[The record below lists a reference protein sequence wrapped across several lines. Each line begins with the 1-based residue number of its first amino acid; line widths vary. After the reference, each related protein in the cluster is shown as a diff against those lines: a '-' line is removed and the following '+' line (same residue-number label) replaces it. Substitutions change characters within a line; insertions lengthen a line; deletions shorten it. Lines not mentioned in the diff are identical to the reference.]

1 MERMLYMHF
10 RNNSFVCLFVFCVCI
25 MHAILDY
32 IDYLDLMQN
41 QQQTKLLVS
50 ALGLVAIDFAYLS
63 VIKGHFARQIAAVQ
77 GSPMVVNLFGAVVTY
92 VFLIFGL
99 NYFIIRPGR
108 SAQDAFLLG
117 LVVYGVYDFT
127 NLALLSKWQLFTA
140 LTDTLWG
147 GTLFYLT
154 TRLVHMVA

>member
-1 MERMLYMHF
+1 MHTHYIH
-10 RNNSFVCLFVFCVCI
+10 SFSS
-25 MHAILDY
+25 
-32 IDYLDLMQN
+32 LMQ
-41 QQQTKLLVS
+41 QQYKLLIS

-63 VIKGHFARQIAAVQ
+63 MIKGHFTRQIVAVQ
-77 GSPMVVNLFGAVVTY
+77 GSPIVINMFGVVVTY

-127 NLALLSKWQLFTA
+127 SLALLSKWQLTTA
-140 LTDTLWG
+140 VVDTLWG
-147 GTLFYLT
+147 GALFYLT
-154 TRLVHMVA
+154 TKLVQKIVH

>member
-1 MERMLYMHF
+1 M
-10 RNNSFVCLFVFCVCI
+10 
-25 MHAILDY
+25 
-32 IDYLDLMQN
+32 MQ
-41 QQQTKLLVS
+41 QKKMLVS

-77 GSPMVVNLFGAVVTY
+77 GSPMTVNLFGAVVTY

-108 SAQDAFLLG
+108 PAGDAFLLG
-117 LVVYGVYDFT
+117 LVTYGVYDFT

-140 LTDTLWG
+140 VTDTLWG

-154 TRLVHMVA
+154 TVLVKTVVG

>member
-1 MERMLYMHF
+1 M
-10 RNNSFVCLFVFCVCI
+10 
-25 MHAILDY
+25 
-32 IDYLDLMQN
+32 MQN
-41 QQQTKLLVS
+41 SNQSYKLLVS

-63 VIKGHFARQIAAVQ
+63 AIKGHFERQIAAVQ
-77 GSPMVVNLFGAVVTY
+77 GSPLRVNLFGAAVTY

-127 NLALLSKWQLFTA
+127 SLALLSKWQLFTA
-140 LTDTLWG
+140 VTDTLWG
-147 GTLFYLT
+147 GVLFYLT
-154 TRLVHMVA
+154 TLLCSRV

>member
-1 MERMLYMHF
+1 M
-10 RNNSFVCLFVFCVCI
+10 
-25 MHAILDY
+25 
-32 IDYLDLMQN
+32 
-41 QQQTKLLVS
+41 LVS
-50 ALGLVAIDFAYLS
+50 ALGLVAIDFAFLS
-63 VIKGHFARQIAAVQ
+63 VIKGYYARQIAAVQ

-127 NLALLSKWQLFTA
+127 SLALLSKWQLTTA
-140 LTDTLWG
+140 VIDTLWG

-154 TRLVHMVA
+154 TKLVQKIVR

>member
-1 MERMLYMHF
+1 
-10 RNNSFVCLFVFCVCI
+10 
-25 MHAILDY
+25 
-32 IDYLDLMQN
+32 MQN
-41 QQQTKLLVS
+41 PSYKMLVS
-50 ALGLVAIDFAYLS
+50 ALGLVAIDFAYLG
-63 VIKGHFARQIAAVQ
+63 VIKGYYARQIAAVQ

-99 NYFIIRPGR
+99 NYFIIGPGR

-127 NLALLSKWQLFTA
+127 SLALLSKWQLTTA
-140 LTDTLWG
+140 VIDTLWG

-154 TRLVHMVA
+154 TKLVQKVVR

>member
-1 MERMLYMHF
+1 M
-10 RNNSFVCLFVFCVCI
+10 
-25 MHAILDY
+25 
-32 IDYLDLMQN
+32 MQN
-41 QQQTKLLVS
+41 SKQSYKLLVS

-63 VIKGHFARQIAAVQ
+63 AIKGHFERQIAAVQ
-77 GSPMVVNLFGAVVTY
+77 GSPLRVNLFGAIVTY

-127 NLALLSKWQLFTA
+127 SLALLSKWQLFTA
-140 LTDTLWG
+140 VTDTLWG
-147 GTLFYLT
+147 GVLFYLT
-154 TRLVHMVA
+154 TRLVRVLS

>member
-1 MERMLYMHF
+1 
-10 RNNSFVCLFVFCVCI
+10 
-25 MHAILDY
+25 
-32 IDYLDLMQN
+32 MQN
-41 QQQTKLLVS
+41 QSYKMLVS
-50 ALGLVAIDFAYLS
+50 ALGLVAMDFAYLGM
-63 VIKGHFARQIAAVQ
+63 IKGYYARQIAAVQ

-99 NYFIIRPGR
+99 NYFIIGPGR

-127 NLALLSKWQLFTA
+127 SLALLSKWQLTTA
-140 LTDTLWG
+140 VIDTLWG

-154 TRLVHMVA
+154 TKLVQKVVR

>member
-1 MERMLYMHF
+1 M
-10 RNNSFVCLFVFCVCI
+10 
-25 MHAILDY
+25 
-32 IDYLDLMQN
+32 
-41 QQQTKLLVS
+41 LVS
-50 ALGLVAIDFAYLS
+50 ALGLVAIDFAYLG

-77 GSPMVVNLFGAVVTY
+77 GSPMVVNMFGAVVTY

-99 NYFIIRPGR
+99 NYFIIGPGR

-127 NLALLSKWQLFTA
+127 NLALLSKWQLTTA
-140 LTDTLWG
+140 VIDTLWG

-154 TRLVHMVA
+154 TKLVQKLVR

>member
-1 MERMLYMHF
+1 M
-10 RNNSFVCLFVFCVCI
+10 
-25 MHAILDY
+25 IL
-32 IDYLDLMQN
+32 DYLDLMQN

-63 VIKGHFARQIAAVQ
+63 VIKGYYTRQIVAVQ
-77 GSPMVVNLFGAVVTY
+77 GSPMTVNLFGAVVTY

-127 NLALLSKWQLFTA
+127 NLALFSKWQLLTA
-140 LTDTLWG
+140 VIDTLWG

-154 TRLVHMVA
+154 TRLSAQF

>member
-1 MERMLYMHF
+1 ML
-10 RNNSFVCLFVFCVCI
+10 
-25 MHAILDY
+25 
-32 IDYLDLMQN
+32 N
-41 QQQTKLLVS
+41 QQYKQLLVS
-50 ALGLVAIDFAYLS
+50 ALGLVAIDFAYLT

-77 GSPMVVNLFGAVVTY
+77 GSPMVVNVYAVIATY

-108 SAQDAFLLG
+108 SAWDAFLLG

-140 LTDTLWG
+140 VTDTLWG
-147 GTLFYLT
+147 GALFYLT
-154 TRLVHMVA
+154 TRLVFGLGY

>member
-1 MERMLYMHF
+1 M
-10 RNNSFVCLFVFCVCI
+10 
-25 MHAILDY
+25 
-32 IDYLDLMQN
+32 MQN
-41 QQQTKLLVS
+41 SKQSYKLLVS

-63 VIKGHFARQIAAVQ
+63 AIKGHFERQIAAVQ
-77 GSPMVVNLFGAVVTY
+77 GSPLRINLFGAIVTY

-127 NLALLSKWQLFTA
+127 SLALLSKWQLFTA
-140 LTDTLWG
+140 VTDTLWG
-147 GTLFYLT
+147 GVLFYLT
-154 TRLVHMVA
+154 TRLVRVLS

>member
-1 MERMLYMHF
+1 MQP
-10 RNNSFVCLFVFCVCI
+10 
-25 MHAILDY
+25 
-32 IDYLDLMQN
+32 MQN
-41 QQQTKLLVS
+41 KALVS
-50 ALGLVAIDFAYLS
+50 ALGLVAIDFAYLT

-77 GSPMVVNLFGAVVTY
+77 GSPMVVNAFAAIITY

-108 SAQDAFLLG
+108 SAWDAFLLG

-140 LTDTLWG
+140 VTDTLWG
-147 GTLFYLT
+147 GALFYLT
-154 TRLVHMVA
+154 TRLVLGLS

>member
-1 MERMLYMHF
+1 MH
-10 RNNSFVCLFVFCVCI
+10 NVHNS
-25 MHAILDY
+25 
-32 IDYLDLMQN
+32 MQN
-41 QQQTKLLVS
+41 QPYKMLVS

-63 VIKGHFARQIAAVQ
+63 VIKGYYTRQIVAVQ
-77 GSPMVVNLFGAVVTY
+77 GSPMVVNLFGAVITY

-127 NLALLSKWQLFTA
+127 NYSTLRQWPFLLTLA
-140 LTDTLWG
+140 DVGWG
-147 GTLFYLT
+147 
-154 TRLVHMVA
+154 VAASAACAVAVRMAAR

>member
-1 MERMLYMHF
+1 MSEYMYTPPIDSF
-10 RNNSFVCLFVFCVCI
+10 RHSGTHSLI
-25 MHAILDY
+25 
-32 IDYLDLMQN
+32 LDLMQ
-41 QQQTKLLVS
+41 QQYRMLVS

-77 GSPMVVNLFGAVVTY
+77 GSPMVINLFGAVVTY

-117 LVVYGVYDFT
+117 LVTYGVYDFT

-140 LTDTLWG
+140 VTDTLWG

-154 TRLVHMVA
+154 TRLVQKVVG

>member
-1 MERMLYMHF
+1 MH
-10 RNNSFVCLFVFCVCI
+10 NTTTYG
-25 MHAILDY
+25 M
-32 IDYLDLMQN
+32 MQN
-41 QQQTKLLVS
+41 SKQSYKLLVS
-50 ALGLVAIDFAYLS
+50 ALGLVAIDFAYLT
-63 VIKGHFARQIAAVQ
+63 VINDYYTRQIVAVQ
-77 GSPMVVNLFGAVVTY
+77 GSPMVVNLFGAVITY

-127 NLALLSKWQLFTA
+127 NLALFSKWHIYTA
-140 LTDTLWG
+140 VTDTLWG

-154 TRLVHMVA
+154 TMLVHAIARA

>member
-1 MERMLYMHF
+1 
-10 RNNSFVCLFVFCVCI
+10 
-25 MHAILDY
+25 
-32 IDYLDLMQN
+32 MQN
-41 QQQTKLLVS
+41 SYKMLVS

-77 GSPMVVNLFGAVVTY
+77 GSPMVINLFGAVVTY

-140 LTDTLWG
+140 VTDTLWG

-154 TRLVHMVA
+154 TRLVQTVARARDE

>member
-1 MERMLYMHF
+1 MQ
-10 RNNSFVCLFVFCVCI
+10 NNSK
-25 MHAILDY
+25 
-32 IDYLDLMQN
+32 
-41 QQQTKLLVS
+41 TLVS

-92 VFLIFGL
+92 VLLIFGL

-108 SAQDAFLLG
+108 SARDAFLLG
-117 LVVYGVYDFT
+117 LVTYGVYDFT

-140 LTDTLWG
+140 VTDTLWV

-154 TRLVHMVA
+154 TMLVKKMAG